1 MLLVRI
7 EEVVFTP
14 TQPTTP
20 FVSVREITMESSVRV
35 SNKADLI
42 ILSYDFFF
50 VDTIL
55 QTNLNT
61 SEGGIAA
68 SLRNI
73 SLVFTF

>member
-1 MLLVRI
+1 MLLVRM

-14 TQPTTP
+14 TKPTMP

-42 ILSYDFFF
+42 ILFYEFFF

-55 QTNLNT
+55 QTNLGTN
-61 SEGGIAA
+61 EGGIVV
-68 SLRNI
+68 SFRNI
-73 SLVFTF
+73 F